1 MDTETKPESDTTTA
15 ATIAGEDIAC
25 GDYVSS
31 LTEIASFPSFLWDS
45 CGAVLSPHEL
55 VRLQIIPTGA
65 GQPLKVI
72 AICLP
77 FVYAKR
83 PNGELATLDTRRVQ
97 LVRLNRKCAKAV
109 WKELQPRAK

>member
-1 MDTETKPESDTTTA
+1 MDTETKTESELTTA
-15 ATIAGEDIAC
+15 ATVAGEDIAC
-25 GDYVSS
+25 GDYVSP
-31 LTEIASFPSFLWDS
+31 LTEIAAIPSFFWDS

-55 VRLQIIPTGA
+55 VRLQMIPAGA

-83 PNGELATLDTRRVQ
+83 PSGELATIDTRRVQ
-97 LVRLNRKCAKAV
+97 LVRLNQKCAKKV
-109 WKELQPRAK
+109 WKETRPKKA

>member
-1 MDTETKPESDTTTA
+1 MDTETTSESELTTA
-15 ATIAGEDIAC
+15 ATVAGEDIAC

-31 LTEIASFPSFLWDS
+31 LTEIAAFPSFLWDS

-55 VRLQIIPTGA
+55 VRLQIIPAGA
-65 GQPLKVI
+65 GLPLKVI

-77 FVYAKR
+77 FVYARR
-83 PNGELATLDTRRVQ
+83 PNGELATIDTRRIQ

-109 WKELQPRAK
+109 WKELQPRRK

>member
-1 MDTETKPESDTTTA
+1 MDIDTKPESQLTTA
-15 ATIAGEDIAC
+15 ATVAGEDIAC

-31 LTEIASFPSFLWDS
+31 LTEIAAFPSFLWDS
-45 CGAVLSPHEL
+45 CGAVLSPYEL
-55 VRLQIIPTGA
+55 VRLQIIPANA

-83 PNGELATLDTRRVQ
+83 PNGELATIDTRRIQ
-97 LVRLNRKCAKAV
+97 LVRLNHRCAKAV
-109 WKELQPRAK
+109 WKELKSRAK